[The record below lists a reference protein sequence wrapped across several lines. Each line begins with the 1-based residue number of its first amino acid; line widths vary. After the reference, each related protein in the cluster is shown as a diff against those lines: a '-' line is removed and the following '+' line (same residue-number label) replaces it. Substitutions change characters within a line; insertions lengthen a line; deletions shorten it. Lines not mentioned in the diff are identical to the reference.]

1 MVAGKI
7 AFLVGM
13 ICLLDAKA
21 VKCYTNYMS
30 YTALYRKYRPP
41 RFEDVI
47 GQNHITET
55 LINQLKAGRVG
66 HAYLFTGSRGTG
78 KTTCAKIFARAVNCL
93 NPENGSPCGKCK
105 VCKALADASNID
117 IMEID
122 AASNNRVDEV
132 REIRERVKYPPVN
145 GKYKVYIIDE
155 VHMLTDSAFN
165 ALLKT
170 LEEPPE
176 FVIFILATTEAHK
189 LPATIL
195 SRCMRFDFRLV
206 SQQQLSDNIKKIF
219 DAEGKAY
226 EDEAVR
232 YIAGAGEGSVRD
244 SLSIADMCLSRSNGK
259 LTLSDVLDVLGAA
272 DRGKIRALTENVL
285 KGNAREIL
293 LAINELTSYGKSV
306 GRIAKDVLGCA
317 RDLLAIKT
325 GAETLVID
333 TEENLANLRSLAA
346 EADADGL
353 TAIIRLLGSVDSELR
368 YSVSPKIVLETAC
381 LRAGKLAD
389 SSADALQARI
399 ARLEKQIEQL
409 TANGLPVA
417 SPAPSAPKEH
427 LSPQSAPVSDT
438 DEKSVWGKLI
448 TYFRKNGPMSV
459 YSLLC
464 NTHDVKTENGKLC
477 VCPESDAEFLQFSD
491 PETQSAIERALSA
504 CGINLTLSVD
514 KRASR
519 PDMDSE
525 IERIKKMLS
534 GGKAKLNITR

>member
-1 MVAGKI
+1 M
-7 AFLVGM
+7 
-13 ICLLDAKA
+13 
-21 VKCYTNYMS
+21 
-30 YTALYRKYRPP
+30 YRKYRPS

-47 GQNHITET
+47 GQDHITQT
-55 LINQLKAGRVG
+55 LVNQLKTGRVG

-93 NPENGSPCGKCK
+93 QPENGSPCGKCK
-105 VCKALADASNID
+105 VCKALSEASDID
-117 IMEID
+117 ILEID

-206 SQQQLSDNIKKIF
+206 SVDLLAENIKKIF
-219 DAEGKAY
+219 DKEGKAY
-226 EDEAVR
+226 EEEAVR

-244 SLSIADMCLSRSNGK
+244 SLSIADMCLSRSSGK
-259 LTLSDVLDVLGAA
+259 LTLADALDVLGAA
-272 DRGKIRALTENVL
+272 DRGKIRKLTESIL
-285 KGNAREIL
+285 RGNAKEIL
-293 LAINELTSYGKSV
+293 SEIDELTKLGKSV
-306 GRIAKDVLGCA
+306 SRIAKDVLLCA
-317 RDLLAIKT
+317 RDLLAIAT
-325 GAETLVID
+325 GAESLVVD
-333 TEENLANLRSLAA
+333 TKENLEKLRALAK
-346 EADADGL
+346 ECNPDGL
-353 TAIIRLLGSVDSELR
+353 TAVIRLLSAIDAELR

-381 LRAGKLAD
+381 LRAGTLACD
-389 SSADALQARI
+389 DADALRARVT
-399 ARLEKQIEQL
+399 RLEKQVEDL
-409 TANGLPVA
+409 LKNGVA
-417 SPAPSAPKEH
+417 VSVPAPEQAKPAPQET
-427 LSPQSAPVSDT
+427 ATVT

-448 TYFRKNGPMSV
+448 TYFRKNGPMSL

-464 NTHDVKTENGKLC
+464 NTHDTRVANGVLHI
-477 VCPESDAEFLQFSD
+477 CPDSDAEFLQYSD
-491 PETQSAIERALSA
+491 NETQSQLTRALDEMHVA
-504 CGINLTLSVD
+504 LTVQIE

-525 IERIKKMLS
+525 IDRVKKMLE
-534 GGKAKLNITR
+534 GGKAKVNITR

>member
-1 MVAGKI
+1 
-7 AFLVGM
+7 
-13 ICLLDAKA
+13 
-21 VKCYTNYMS
+21 MS
-30 YTALYRKYRPP
+30 YTALYRKYRPLT
-41 RFEDVI
+41 FDDVI

-55 LINQLKAGRVG
+55 LINQLKTGRIG

-105 VCKALADASNID
+105 VCKALGSAGDID

-206 SQQQLSDNIKKIF
+206 SAELLTENIKKIF
-219 DAEGKAY
+219 NAEGKKY
-226 EDEAVR
+226 DDEAVR
-232 YIAGAGEGSVRD
+232 FIAGAGEGSVRD
-244 SLSIADMCLSRSNGK
+244 SLSIADMCLSRSAGK
-259 LTLSDVLDVLGAA
+259 LTLGDVLDVLGAA
-272 DRGKIRALTENVL
+272 DRGKIRALTKSIL
-285 KGNAREIL
+285 AGDARDIL
-293 LAINELTSYGKSV
+293 IKIDELTSLGKSV
-306 GRIAKDVLGCA
+306 SRIAKDVLLCA
-317 RDLLAIKT
+317 RDLLAVKT
-325 GAETLVID
+325 GAESLVID
-333 TEENLANLRSLAA
+333 TEENLVELRTLA
-346 EADADGL
+346 ENCDGDALGCV
-353 TAIIRLLGSVDSELR
+353 IRLLSSVDAELR

-381 LRAGKLAD
+381 LRAGKLVSDDTA
-389 SSADALQARI
+389 ALGARI
-399 ARLEKQIEQL
+399 TRLENRIEQL
-409 TANGLPVA
+409 IENGVSAKPQAQEATATPVPEPTPDN
-417 SPAPSAPKEH
+417 S
-427 LSPQSAPVSDT
+427 
-438 DEKSVWGKLI
+438 SVWGRLI
-448 TYFRKNGPMSV
+448 TYFRKNGPMSL

-464 NTHDVKTENGKLC
+464 NTHNVDLDGGVLKIT
-477 VCPESDAEFLQFSD
+477 PESDAEYLQFSD
-491 PETQSAIERALSA
+491 PEVSDLIVRALSVLGA
-504 CGINLTLSVD
+504 NVKTEIIKQQG
-514 KRASR
+514 K
-519 PDMDSE
+519 PDMDTE
-525 IERIKKMLS
+525 IDRIKKMMA

>member
-1 MVAGKI
+1 
-7 AFLVGM
+7 
-13 ICLLDAKA
+13 
-21 VKCYTNYMS
+21 MS
-30 YTALYRKYRPP
+30 YTALYRKYRPA
-41 RFEDVI
+41 RFDDVI
-47 GQNHITET
+47 GQDHITET
-55 LINQLKAGRVG
+55 LRNQLKSGRVG

-93 NPENGSPCGKCK
+93 SPQDGSPCGKCA
-105 VCKALADASNID
+105 VCKALADPSNID
-117 IMEID
+117 ILEID

-176 FVIFILATTEAHK
+176 FVIFILATTEVHK

-206 SQQQLSDNIKKIF
+206 SVDLLAQNIRRIF
-219 DAEGKAY
+219 DAESKKY
-226 EDEAVR
+226 EESAVR

-244 SLSIADMCLSRSNGK
+244 SLSIADMCLSRAEGT
-259 LTLSDVLDVLGAA
+259 LTLADALDVLGAA
-272 DRGKIRALTENVL
+272 DRGKIRALTDSIL
-285 KGNAREIL
+285 CGNAKQIL
-293 LAINELTSYGKSV
+293 LSIDELTNLGKSV
-306 GRIAKDVLGCA
+306 SRIAKDVLGCA

-325 GAETLVID
+325 GATSLVID
-333 TEENLANLRSLAA
+333 TPENMEKLNELAA
-346 EADADGL
+346 SAEPDAL
-353 TAIIRLLGSVDSELR
+353 TAVIRTLSAVDAELR

-389 SSADALQARI
+389 SDPDALRARI
-399 ARLEKQIEQL
+399 ARLEKRIDEL
-409 TANGLPVA
+409 SA
-417 SPAPSAPKEH
+417 SGVSA
-427 LSPQSAPVSDT
+427 PQSAPTPVRQNAPVEQAPADT
-438 DEKSVWGKLI
+438 DGVWGKLI
-448 TYFRKNGPMSV
+448 TYFRKNGPMSI

-464 NTHDVKTENGKLC
+464 NTHEVTVKDGVLT
-477 VCPESDAEFLQFSD
+477 VYPQTDAEFLQFSD
-491 PETQSAIERALSA
+491 PETETQIMRAFGANNIALSFKA
-504 CGINLTLSVD
+504 E
-514 KRASR
+514 KRDAG

-525 IERIKKMLS
+525 IDRIKKMLA